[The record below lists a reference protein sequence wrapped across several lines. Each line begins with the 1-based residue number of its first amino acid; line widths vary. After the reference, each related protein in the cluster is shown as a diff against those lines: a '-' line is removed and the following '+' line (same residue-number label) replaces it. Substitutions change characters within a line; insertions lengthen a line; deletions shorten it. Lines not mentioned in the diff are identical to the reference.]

1 MKTCGWWRAVAGA
14 AMLGACGGVPAQDLA
29 LSDFGDMPLIRVTG
43 TGHVSV
49 AVDTA
54 SVNLGV
60 EAQAKSAE
68 EARAKAAEA
77 MTAMVAAVR
86 ASGIEDKDLQTRH
99 LSLNPIFAPDSAN
112 RIVAYQAHHQL
123 TVKVRDVASVGK
135 VIDESLK
142 AAGDAGRMYG
152 IGLLV
157 DDPSVAETEARKQ
170 AYENALSKA
179 RELARAA
186 GLTLGRPLRIIDM
199 PASMPGP
206 IPMGGVAMAKM
217 SAEAATSVA
226 GGEQEVSVTIDA
238 VFAVTEPTPA
248 PQ

>member
-14 AMLGACGGVPAQDLA
+14 AMLSACGGVAAQDLA
-29 LSDFGDMPLIRVTG
+29 LSDFGDMPLIRVAG
-43 TGHVSV
+43 TGRVSV

-77 MTAMVAAVR
+77 MTAMIAAVR
-86 ASGIEDKDLQTRH
+86 ASGIEDKDLQTQH
-99 LSLNPIFAPDSAN
+99 LSLNPIFAPDSAS

-152 IGLLV
+152 IGFLV
-157 DDPSVAETEARKQ
+157 DDPGAAESEARKR
-170 AYENALSKA
+170 AYASAFSKA
-179 RELARAA
+179 QELAKAA
-186 GLTLGRPLRIIDM
+186 NLTLGRPLRIIDM
-199 PASMPGP
+199 PATMPGP
-206 IPMGGVAMAKM
+206 LPMGGVAMAKM
-217 SAEAATSVA
+217 SAEAATPVVS
-226 GGEQEVSVTIDA
+226 GEQEVSVTIDA